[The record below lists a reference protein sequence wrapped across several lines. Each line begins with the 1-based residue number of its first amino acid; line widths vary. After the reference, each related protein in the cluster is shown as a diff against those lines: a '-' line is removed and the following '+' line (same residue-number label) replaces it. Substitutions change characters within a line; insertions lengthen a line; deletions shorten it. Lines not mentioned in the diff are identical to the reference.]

1 MEIAQSLL
9 PNSPFLKL
17 ENWQIDKISTQ
28 ITLSVSSNQA
38 FAYCP
43 LCHQV
48 AHQIH
53 SHYERTLSDL
63 PWGEYHVLWQL
74 QVRKFFCS
82 NPDCQRHI
90 FTERLANVVSPWAR
104 KTARMAQRQTSIG
117 LALGGIAGARLS
129 QTLDYTT
136 SRHTLLRLI
145 I

>member
-28 ITLSVSSNQA
+28 ITLNVSSNQE

-48 AHQIH
+48 AHRIH
-53 SHYERTLSDL
+53 SHYERALADL

-74 QVRKFFCS
+74 QVNFYR
-82 NPDCQRHI
+82 
-90 FTERLANVVSPWAR
+90 
-104 KTARMAQRQTSIG
+104 TSIRG
-117 LALGGIAGARLS
+117 NCRS
-129 QTLDYTT
+129 
-136 SRHTLLRLI
+136 
-145 I
+145 